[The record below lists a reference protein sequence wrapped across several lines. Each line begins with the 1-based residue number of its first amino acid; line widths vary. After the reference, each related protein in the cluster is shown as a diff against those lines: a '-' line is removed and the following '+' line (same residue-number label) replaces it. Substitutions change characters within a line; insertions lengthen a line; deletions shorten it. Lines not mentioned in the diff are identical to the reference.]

1 MHSRPLLPDESKVV
15 PISSTILL
23 RLPGWRRIVISLLV
37 IGLGLYSAQAL
48 QRIDQDLRVMY
59 TEYTLAATDLAHVL
73 ADVMR
78 YRTTI
83 IRALEAPT
91 QRDFERITASLP
103 DQRVRI
109 LSAVNRFAAVGLR
122 VSHGG
127 RSESQDV
134 QAVRVSLEAYFSA
147 ADQTL
152 RLLRQIWRADS
163 PQEAA
168 ELRNQAERHAADN
181 AGVKLVE
188 VTLALDR
195 LLETVADV
203 GKDLRGEGMGMVRIT
218 SMALLIGSFLVATLN
233 LLINRPQMSPIP
245 GQSTPFGPS
254 TDPASAGRF
263 AGAHGPLQDALSPEP
278 SQQEKEEQSSS
289 GPATA

>member
-1 MHSRPLLPDESKVV
+1 MLA
-15 PISSTILL
+15 ISSTILL
-23 RLPGWRRIVISLLV
+23 RLPGWRRIVVSLLV
-37 IGLGLYSAQAL
+37 IGLGLFSAQAL
-48 QRIDQDLRVMY
+48 QRIDQDLRVLY
-59 TEYTLAATDLAHVL
+59 TEYTVAATDLAHVL

-83 IRALEAPT
+83 IRALESPT
-91 QRDFERITASLP
+91 QRDFERITTSLP

-109 LSAVNRFAAVGLR
+109 LSAVERFSSADLR

-127 RSESQDV
+127 RSESQDI

-152 RLLRQIWRADS
+152 RLLRQVWRAGS

-168 ELRNQAERHAADN
+168 ELRSQAERHAADN
-181 AGVKLVE
+181 AGAKLVE

-203 GKDLRGEGMGMVRIT
+203 GKDLRVEGAGVIKGT
-218 SMALLIGSFLVATLN
+218 SLVLLLGSFLIAALN
-233 LLINRPQMSPIP
+233 LLLRPLPMQ
-245 GQSTPFGPS
+245 QHQR
-254 TDPASAGRF
+254 RF
-263 AGAHGPLQDALSPEP
+263 SQTTEP
-278 SQQEKEEQSSS
+278 SQGGTAASLKENDR
-289 GPATA
+289 PAPSVTA

>member
-1 MHSRPLLPDESKVV
+1 MHSRPLPSDESKVV

-37 IGLGLYSAQAL
+37 IGLGLFSAQAL

-78 YRTTI
+78 YRVTI

-91 QRDFERITASLP
+91 AKEFERITMSLP
-103 DQRVRI
+103 EQRARLLRTVD
-109 LSAVNRFAAVGLR
+109 RFAEAGSH

-134 QAVRVSLEAYFSA
+134 QAVRVSLDAYFSA
-147 ADQTL
+147 ADRTL
-152 RLLRQIWRADS
+152 SLLRQIWRARS

-168 ELRNQAERHAADN
+168 ELRSQAERHAADN
-181 AGVKLVE
+181 AGAKLVD

-195 LLETVADV
+195 LLEAVSEV
-203 GKDLRGEGMGMVRIT
+203 GKDLRVEGAGVIKGT
-218 SMALLIGSFLVATLN
+218 SLVLLVGSFMIAALN
-233 LLINRPQMSPIP
+233 LLIRPSPMNQPDHRSSQATEPPEGGAGASLKESNRPS
-245 GQSTPFGPS
+245 SKS
-254 TDPASAGRF
+254 ASA
-263 AGAHGPLQDALSPEP
+263 
-278 SQQEKEEQSSS
+278 
-289 GPATA
+289 

>member
-1 MHSRPLLPDESKVV
+1 MSIPS
-15 PISSTILL
+15 PIRL

-37 IGLGLYSAQAL
+37 IGLGLLSAQAL
-48 QRIDQDLRVMY
+48 QRIDQDLRVIY

-83 IRALEAPT
+83 IRALEAPS
-91 QRDFERITASLP
+91 QRDFERLTVSLP

-109 LSAVNRFAAVGLR
+109 LSAVDRFAAAGLR

-134 QAVRVSLEAYFSA
+134 QAVRVSLDAYFSA

-152 RLLRQIWRADS
+152 RLLRQVWRADS

-168 ELRNQAERHAADN
+168 KLRNEAERHAADN
-181 AGVKLVE
+181 AGAKLVE

-203 GKDLRGEGMGMVRIT
+203 GKDLRGEGMGMVRMT
-218 SMALLIGSFLVATLN
+218 SLALLIGSFLVATLN
-233 LLINRPQMSPIP
+233 LLMNRPQTNLIP
-245 GQSTPFGPS
+245 VQATPFGPS
-254 TDPASAGRF
+254 TNLASAGMGTGTGTHSLLPDVRV
-263 AGAHGPLQDALSPEP
+263 PEP
-278 SQQEKEEQSSS
+278 PQREKEEQSSS
-289 GPATA
+289 GSATA

>member
-1 MHSRPLLPDESKVV
+1 MVSIPS
-15 PISSTILL
+15 PIRL

-37 IGLGLYSAQAL
+37 IGLGLLSAQAL
-48 QRIDQDLRVMY
+48 QRIDQDLRVIY

-78 YRTTI
+78 YRVTI
-83 IRALEAPT
+83 IRALEAPS
-91 QRDFERITASLP
+91 QREFERITMTLP
-103 DQRVRI
+103 YQRVRI
-109 LSAVNRFAAVGLR
+109 LSAVDRFADAGLR

-134 QAVRVSLEAYFSA
+134 QAVRVSLDAYFSA

-152 RLLRQIWRADS
+152 RLLRQVWRADS

-168 ELRNQAERHAADN
+168 KLRNEAERHAADN
-181 AGVKLVE
+181 AGAKLVE

-203 GKDLRGEGMGMVRIT
+203 GKDLRGEGMGMVRMT
-218 SMALLIGSFLVATLN
+218 SLALLIGSFLVATLN
-233 LLINRPQMSPIP
+233 LLMNRPQTNPIP
-245 GQSTPFGPS
+245 GQATPFGPS
-254 TDPASAGRF
+254 TDPASAGM
-263 AGAHGPLQDALSPEP
+263 GMGIHSLLQDARVPEP
-278 SQQEKEEQSSS
+278 PQREKEERSSS
-289 GPATA
+289 GSATA